1 MFDKILIAN
10 RGEIALRIIRA
21 CRELGIRTVA
31 VYSEADRD
39 SLHVRFADEDIC
51 IGPPDPGESY
61 LNIPRIIS
69 AAEITDA
76 DAIHPGYGFLAEM
89 PHFAEICASCNIAF
103 IGPRSEAI
111 AKSGHKAEAR
121 RTMRK
126 HGIPIIP
133 GSDGV
138 LNSPEE
144 AVQLAREIGYPV
156 ILKAVA
162 GGGGRGMRVAHTDI
176 SLMQAFATAQS
187 EAERAFGDPHLYLE
201 KYLEH
206 PRHIEFQILAD
217 SYGNIIHLGERECS
231 LQRRHQ
237 KILEEA
243 PSPIMDERLRKQI
256 GAAAVNAVKAV
267 DYHNAGTVEFLVDA
281 SRQFYFM
288 EVNTRIQVEHPVT
301 EQVTGIDLVKEQIA
315 IAAGEPL
322 RYRQRDI
329 TIHGHAIECRI
340 NAEDPSRNFLPS
352 CGRITALHIPGGP
365 GIRVDT
371 HIYAEYQVP
380 PQYDSML
387 AKLIAWGRT
396 RDEAV
401 ARMRR
406 ALQEMVVEGVANTI
420 SFHEVLV
427 ESQQFRSGQFDTGT
441 VEQLL
446 ATAYPDASRH
456 G

>member
-51 IGPPDPGESY
+51 IGPPDPSDSY
-61 LNIPRIIS
+61 LNVPRIIS

-89 PHFAEICASCNIAF
+89 AHFAQICASCNIAF
-103 IGPRSEAI
+103 IGPSPETI
-111 AKSGHKAEAR
+111 ANGGDKSEAR
-121 RTMRK
+121 RTMSK
-126 HGIPIIP
+126 HNIPVIP

-138 LNSPEE
+138 VKSPDE
-144 AVQLAREIGYPV
+144 AVQLARKIGYPV
-156 ILKAVA
+156 ILKAAA
-162 GGGGRGMRVAHTDI
+162 GGGGRGMRVAHTDL
-176 SLMQAFATAQS
+176 SLSQAFATAQA
-187 EAERAFGDPHLYLE
+187 EAEGAFGNPHLYLE
-201 KYLEH
+201 KYLDR

-217 SYGNIIHLGERECS
+217 SHGNIIHLGERECS

-243 PSPIMDERLRKQI
+243 PSPIMDERLRKQM
-256 GAAAVNAVKAV
+256 GAAAVNAAKAV
-267 DYHNAGTVEFLVDA
+267 DYRNAGTVEFLVDA
-281 SRQFYFM
+281 NRQFYFM
-288 EVNTRIQVEHPVT
+288 EMNARIQVEHPVT

-315 IAAGEPL
+315 IAAAEPL

-329 TIHGHAIECRI
+329 KIRGHAIECRI
-340 NAEDPSRNFLPS
+340 NAEDPSREFLPS
-352 CGRITALHIPGGP
+352 CGRISALHIPGGP

-380 PQYDSML
+380 PYYDSML
-387 AKLIAWGRT
+387 AKLIAWGAT
-396 RDEAV
+396 REEAAV
-401 ARMRR
+401 RMRR
-406 ALQEMVVEGVANTI
+406 ALHEMVVEGVANNI
-420 SFHEVLV
+420 SFHETLL
-427 ESQQFRSGQFDTGT
+427 ESQEFRSGQVDTGT

-446 ATAYPDASRH
+446 ATAYPDSSRRT
-456 G
+456 